1 MRYFLIATVPLL
13 VCVCA
18 LSQVT
23 DGAQRPGTA
32 KSVLQETVP
41 HYQLSDANLRDALA
55 VLSMSSVRGLH
66 LGFEEILRGKIM
78 DPVDQSVRFSLH
90 LENNTVDEIL
100 NALCQSDPRYV
111 WSLDGLTINVYP
123 KRSTTDSSYFMN
135 LLIAQISFKDVTDS
149 DHALGPLDTEFP
161 EQQVGYM
168 EMGGDNSYSKPWQR
182 PRQRHGPAICEP
194 NRGTYGLPN
203 LMDLAGR
210 EQRENVHFSQGEDSI
225 PLPVIDNSRNNKSP
239 LDGGAGCVRKPGGPG
254 LRVATFA
261 VCANVRVHPSQCLS
275 SRALQ

>member
-168 EMGGDNSYSKPWQR
+168 EMGGDNSYSKPW
-182 PRQRHGPAICEP
+182 
-194 NRGTYGLPN
+194 T
-203 LMDLAGR
+203 
-210 EQRENVHFSQGEDSI
+210 
-225 PLPVIDNSRNNKSP
+225 
-239 LDGGAGCVRKPGGPG
+239 
-254 LRVATFA
+254 ATFD
-261 VCANVRVHPSQCLS
+261 NLTVRQFVNRIAEHMGSQTS
-275 SRALQ
+275 WIWQGGNNERMFTFHKGGFHTATSDRQFKKQ